1 MLPWCI
7 THSPSSLVDW
17 DYQTTETDVCNIFL
31 WPKIVQE
38 NFSNLHWMLVF
49 RELFSPNLL
58 QLQTLLQEIFFRQNH
73 FCFFS
78 SSRVGW
84 SGIRFSNWRLKFR
97 RCVWI
102 SNSDGKFPVQQ
113 TFGVNL
119 NESLY
124 VRGLTIAL
132 IYRLKLKHSVR
143 TSVLSRLLQYQVVRL
158 FVVSLESY
166 VGSNWQCEAKV
177 WSIMYNTAVCA
188 GIYGLSVSMGNQFS
202 TDYST
207 TIRPI

>member
-1 MLPWCI
+1 
-7 THSPSSLVDW
+7 
-17 DYQTTETDVCNIFL
+17 
-31 WPKIVQE
+31 
-38 NFSNLHWMLVF
+38 MLVF
-49 RELFSPNLL
+49 TELFSPNLL
-58 QLQTLLQEIFFRQNH
+58 QLQTLLQENFFRQNH

-113 TFGVNL
+113 TFGENL

-132 IYRLKLKHSVR
+132 IYRLKLKHSIK
-143 TSVLSRLLQYQVVRL
+143 TSVFDCYKVGCKTGSKVVCCVSWIIRRFQLLAMC
-158 FVVSLESY
+158 S
-166 VGSNWQCEAKV
+166 KV
-177 WSIMYNTAVCA
+177 LRIMYNTAVCA

-202 TDYST
+202 TDYSATVGPILIISIADSHFNSDQMQKT
-207 TIRPI
+207 TL

>member
-1 MLPWCI
+1 MFA
-7 THSPSSLVDW
+7 
-17 DYQTTETDVCNIFL
+17 IFSCDRKL
-31 WPKIVQE
+31 SRKT
-38 NFSNLHWMLVF
+38 FLTCT
-49 RELFSPNLL
+49 RCLFSESCFL
-58 QLQTLLQEIFFRQNH
+58 QISYNCKHCCGKTFFVRITSV
-73 FCFFS
+73 FFS

-113 TFGVNL
+113 TFGENL

>member
-1 MLPWCI
+1 
-7 THSPSSLVDW
+7 
-17 DYQTTETDVCNIFL
+17 
-31 WPKIVQE
+31 
-38 NFSNLHWMLVF
+38 MLVF

-58 QLQTLLQEIFFRQNH
+58 QLQTLLQENFFRQNH

-102 SNSDGKFPVQQ
+102 SNSDGKFSVQQ
-113 TFGVNL
+113 TFGENL

-166 VGSNWQCEAKV
+166 VGSNWQCEAKA

-202 TDYST
+202 TDYSAT
-207 TIRPI
+207 VGQNIQNKKTD